1 MGWEHILSGLIA
13 KAIVDRKYK
22 KQEEK
27 EYLSEQPFTQSS
39 GQVKTSVQERL
50 FVNARKKS
58 IIANY
63 IPVSPDI
70 FYMDEPYLGDR
81 FLYSFDDAQ
90 KAQLASYYSKLSFN
104 PNLINARTELIHYLW
119 REWREFFTTGCLPL
133 LQNEL
138 LWIIDYFAPTTQEEH
153 MYQHLA
159 LFISSECYFFQGD
172 FANALKRLCQ
182 TLDWQEIYDNA
193 EDKDGIDFNG
203 LAKFHE
209 AVIAN
214 IINIYALVGLP
225 NKADE
230 VRNACKLVIKEAQA
244 SYRSILKSY
253 ENDENM
259 SAFLRDSSNILNA
272 KNGFLGYYLFAG
284 SWYSENFFKESC
296 QTIIRGQAIYDIQTM
311 ILQPK
316 DISYES
322 QMGEYDGVWA
332 KYDSLCFQGNGSV
345 INYKKAI
352 ERCREDIMHI

>member
-22 KQEEK
+22 KHEEK
-27 EYLSEQPFTQSS
+27 TQSTERYIT
-39 GQVKTSVQERL
+39 QPEVKVKTSVPERL

-58 IIANY
+58 IAANY

-70 FYMDEPYLGDR
+70 FYMDEPYLGDT
-81 FLYSFDDAQ
+81 FLYSFIDDQ
-90 KAQLASYYSKLSFN
+90 KEQLASYYSKLSFN
-104 PNLINARTELIHYLW
+104 PNLINIRTELIHYLW
-119 REWREFFTTGCLPL
+119 REWKEFYTTGCLPL

-138 LWIIDYFAPTTQEEH
+138 LWMIDYFAPTTQEEH
-153 MYQHLA
+153 MYQHVA
-159 LFISSECYFFQGD
+159 MFISSECYFFQGD
-172 FANALKRLCQ
+172 FANALKRLYQ

-193 EDKDGIDFNG
+193 EDKGGIDFNG

-214 IINIYALVGLP
+214 IINIYALIGLP
-225 NKADE
+225 NKTDE
-230 VRNACKLVIKEAQA
+230 VRNACKSVIKEAQA

-259 SAFLRDSSNILNA
+259 STFLRDSSNILNA
-272 KNGFLGYYLFAG
+272 KNGISGYYMFAG

-332 KYDSLCFQGNGSV
+332 MYDSLCFQENGAV

-352 ERCREDIMHI
+352 ERCRADVMRI

>member
-22 KQEEK
+22 KYEEK
-27 EYLSEQPFTQSS
+27 TQPAERYIAQPAV
-39 GQVKTSVQERL
+39 QVKSSVQERL
-50 FVNARKKS
+50 FVNARKKA
-58 IIANY
+58 IAANY
-63 IPVSPDI
+63 ILVSPDV
-70 FYMDEPYLGDR
+70 FYMDEPYLGDT

-90 KAQLASYYSKLSFN
+90 KEQLASYYSKLSFN

-119 REWREFFTTGCLPL
+119 REWKEYFTTGCLPL

-159 LFISSECYFFQGD
+159 MFISSECYFFQGD
-172 FANALKRLCQ
+172 FANALKRLYQ

-203 LAKFHE
+203 LAHFHE

-214 IINIYALVGLP
+214 IINIYALAGLP
-225 NKADE
+225 SKADE
-230 VRNACKLVIKEAQA
+230 VRDACKLVIKEAQA
-244 SYRSILKSY
+244 SHRSVMKSY
-253 ENDENM
+253 QSDENM
-259 SAFLRDSSNILNA
+259 LTFLQDSYNMLNA
-272 KNGFLGYYLFAG
+272 KHSLSGYYIFAG

-311 ILQPK
+311 IVQPK